1 MDTVEMPN
9 ITMNRASELGIPVNN
24 TLIKLMTAFH
34 QEGIDEGKKLARVI
48 RDTDRFLGYGGQTG
62 KTIKEYLTT
71 EDLEGTDLVV
81 EEVAS
86 TISNA
91 AQFANVLRGIF
102 PEQPTKS
109 NSFRWPKGEEGLG
122 AMQEVD
128 EAGEI
133 PDEKEDFGKT
143 TFTIL
148 KYGSKARITGEMLED
163 GLFNLIE
170 REIANLGTRAANT
183 YTDRMLQILIDG
195 AGAEH
200 DAAGSNL
207 DDASLLATKGKLRGD
222 QTRPSYLATHAI
234 VHPEFM
240 TKLEADTDVT
250 SIMARDSIMSR
261 DRFTRLH
268 GQQIIE
274 VDNIFTSAAARVW
287 GWGSGDEIGILVVN
301 APSAAGF
308 AINRELRLD
317 NFKDPIRDLV
327 GVTGTIRFA
336 AGLLHSNAVARGRY

>member
-1 MDTVEMPN
+1 METKEMAQSTPQ
-9 ITMNRASELGIPVNN
+9 AVSEIPVND
-24 TLIKLMTAFH
+24 TLIKLMTAF
-34 QEGIDEGKKLARVI
+34 EGRGIDDGKKLAKLI
-48 RDTDRFLGYGGQTG
+48 RDDTPFMAFGGCSG
-62 KTIKEYLTT
+62 KQIKEYLTT

-91 AQFANVLRGIF
+91 AQFKNVMRGIF

-109 NSFRWPKGEEGLG
+109 NSFRWPKGEQGIS
-122 AMQEVD
+122 AMVEVD

-133 PDEKEDFGKT
+133 PDEKEDFDKT

-148 KYGSKARITGEMLED
+148 KYGSKARITGEMMDD
-163 GLFNLIE
+163 GLFNIIE
-170 REIANLGTRAANT
+170 REIANLGIRAANT
-183 YTDRMLQILIDG
+183 YTERMLQILIDG
-195 AGAEH
+195 AANEH

-207 DDASLLATKGKLRGD
+207 DDAALLSTKGKLRGE
-222 QTRPSYLATHAI
+222 PSYPATHAL

-240 TKLEADTDVT
+240 TKLEADSDVT

-261 DRFTRLH
+261 DKFTRLH

-274 VDNIFTSAAARVW
+274 VDNTFISTASRVW
-287 GWGSGDEIGILVVN
+287 GWAADDEIGILVVN
-301 APSAAGF
+301 APTAAGF

-336 AGLLHSNAVARGRY
+336 AGLLHSAAVARGRY